1 MDPEKY
7 KKAVKGESDD
17 VGHLCNFLKVSMRTI
32 FTILSVLLLSVNSLF
47 GWGGNTHKFINKNA
61 VIHLPVSMQ
70 QLIDQQSFL
79 ETHAVDAD
87 NRKGSDPTE
96 GPKHFLDIDYY
107 PDYKH
112 LTHNLDSLILKYGT
126 STVVNG
132 NGILPWATVW
142 ALDSL
147 TEQLKRGDWTKAYQ
161 TAADI
166 GHYVG
171 DAHQPLHVAENYD
184 GQMTGNKGIHSRYE
198 STMMGK
204 VLSTLSIEKDSVYY
218 IADPMNFIFD
228 YLYVSNALV
237 DSVLAADRI
246 AAPPSGYNGSGTLPS
261 DYYTVLWVQTERFT
275 KSELQDATVVLASMW
290 YTAWV
295 NAGLLA
301 MPTDVK
307 HLTSA
312 APGAF
317 TLDQNFPNPFNPST
331 TLRYSL
337 PNAGQVTLKVYNV
350 IGQEVATVVNE
361 YQTQGTYS
369 VKFDAS
375 KLSTGMYLYRISA
388 GNFVQVKKMLLVK

>member
-1 MDPEKY
+1 
-7 KKAVKGESDD
+7 
-17 VGHLCNFLKVSMRTI
+17 MRTI
-32 FTILSVLLLSVNSLF
+32 FTILSVLVLSANSLF

-61 VIHLPVSMQ
+61 VVHLPASMQ
-70 QLIDQQSFL
+70 QFIDQQSFL

-112 LTHNLDSLILKYGT
+112 LTHNLDSLILLYGT

-142 ALDSL
+142 SLDSL

-198 STMMGK
+198 STMMNK
-204 VLSTLSIEKDSVYY
+204 VLSTLSIAKDSVYY

-246 AAPPSGYNGSGTLPS
+246 AAPPSGYNGSGTLPAN
-261 DYYTVLWVQTERFT
+261 YYTVLWAQTERFT
-275 KSELQDATVVLASMW
+275 KSELQDATIVLASMW

-301 MPTDVK
+301 MPTNVQ
-307 HLTSA
+307 HLPSA
-312 APGAF
+312 APETF

-331 TLRYSL
+331 TIRFSVPKAQHVRLSIYNL
-337 PNAGQVTLKVYNV
+337 VGQA
-350 IGQEVATVVNE
+350 VAVLGDAD
-361 YQTQGTYS
+361 YQPGE
-369 VKFDAS
+369 
-375 KLSTGMYLYRISA
+375 YRIQWNAERFPS
-388 GNFVQVKKMLLVK
+388 GIYFYQLESDNVRLTRKLVYLK